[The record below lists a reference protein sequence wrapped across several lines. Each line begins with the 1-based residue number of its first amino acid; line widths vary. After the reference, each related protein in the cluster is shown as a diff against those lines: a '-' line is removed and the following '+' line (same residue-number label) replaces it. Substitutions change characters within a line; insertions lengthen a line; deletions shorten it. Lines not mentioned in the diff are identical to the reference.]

1 MEHVNARA
9 GAQRI
14 YPTAGQNETVQTDE
28 RKPYTRREIV
38 MIIVVI
44 VVAALII
51 GNFNSTTEAIQ
62 TVSSGPLSIS
72 LNVVCTGF
80 GEPTYYSSM
89 DQNLNY
95 TTYQYGRCLFGFW
108 VSNGQPVN
116 NSNSNFP
123 TI

>member
-1 MEHVNARA
+1 M
-9 GAQRI
+9 Q
-14 YPTAGQNETVQTDE
+14 TAE
-28 RKPYTRREIV
+28 RKPYTRRDV
-38 MIIVVI
+38 AIIIAVI

-72 LNVVCTGF
+72 LDVVCTGF

-95 TTYQYGRCLFGFW
+95 STYQYGHCYFGFW
-108 VSNGQPVN
+108 FSNGQPVN
-116 NSNSNFP
+116 DSNSNYP